1 MAFFYLAPDWFFG
14 YDIALE
20 MLFGLI
26 TALVALFSF
35 KIYNLSKQ
43 REFRLLGLAFTSIS
57 IAYFLWPLLN
67 LFAITRSESGI
78 NVMSLDGL
86 PSLLLGGVFLHVILF
101 VLGLAT
107 IAYLTFN
114 VRNHNLY
121 ALLVSLSIIGVI
133 MSARTGWAF
142 NFVSAVLLF
151 YVALYYLGK
160 YQVAGGR
167 RIFLVAFAFVLLFFA
182 RVVLIFATR
191 NHLLYVADHIIEL
204 GAYGLILI
212 SLAKTLRK

>member
-1 MAFFYLAPDWFFG
+1 
-14 YDIALE
+14 
-20 MLFGLI
+20 
-26 TALVALFSF
+26 
-35 KIYNLSKQ
+35 
-43 REFRLLGLAFTSIS
+43 
-57 IAYFLWPLLN
+57 
-67 LFAITRSESGI
+67 
-78 NVMSLDGL
+78 L
-86 PSLLLGGVFLHVILF
+86 PSLILGGAFLHVTFF
-101 VLGLAT
+101 VLGLST

-114 VRNHNLY
+114 TKNHDLY

-151 YVALYYLGK
+151 YISLYYLRRYRSTGGK
-160 YQVAGGR
+160 

-191 NHLLYVADHIIEL
+191 NHLLYAVDHIIEL